1 MEGRAVD
8 TIGPFLNIVA
18 RVCFTTQID
27 EYLGQ
32 NGFLHYHH
40 PFTSPYLLAK
50 NSVQLVNSPYHAHPH
65 PFCARGKGGRQRRL
79 RQ

>member
-27 EYLGQ
+27 EYQRQ

-40 PFTSPYLLAK
+40 PFTLHTCWPKTAFNWSIVPTTLIRT
-50 NSVQLVNSPYHAHPH
+50 
-65 PFCARGKGGRQRRL
+65 PFAPEVKEADKDD
-79 RQ
+79 